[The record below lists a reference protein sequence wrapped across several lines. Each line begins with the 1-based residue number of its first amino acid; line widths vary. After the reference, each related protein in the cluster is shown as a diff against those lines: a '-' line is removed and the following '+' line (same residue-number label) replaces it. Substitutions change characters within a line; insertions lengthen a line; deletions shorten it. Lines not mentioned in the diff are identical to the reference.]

1 MVDKNNELYSLRR
14 FNSLSLIHMMEIVT
28 PYKKFQ
34 QKDEEKIKS
43 NMNNGLEIVK
53 IQRDLNGKD
62 LKNQSGEEII
72 VGDGGSAVFL
82 FIGEPADGEL

>member
-1 MVDKNNELYSLRR
+1 M
-14 FNSLSLIHMMEIVT
+14 NSTVYADSIPYHFIHMMEIVT

>member
-1 MVDKNNELYSLRR
+1 M
-14 FNSLSLIHMMEIVT
+14 NSTVYTDSIPYHFIHMMETVT

-53 IQRDLNGKD
+53 IQRDLNGQD